1 MRKLLFCYCECTQRA
16 AHRPLHNQSSS
27 PQSKAREALTR
38 KAARGSPGTLGRE
51 AWKCLPESGGRGHGG
66 PSLACG
72 RGQGGQS
79 SFPGWAVWTPSTTQ
93 HNCTTR
99 PATPV
104 SPMASG
110 GGCPVLL
117 PGPETRAAQTSG
129 LGIHTQPQWYL
140 QPRRLVPVP
149 SHGTTQTRDGEPEHR
164 APVPRDN
171 LSPHGD
177 KATSHQAVLTQ
188 GRKLAFT
195 LASALRAAIL
205 EGGPEGQRPRG

>member
-1 MRKLLFCYCECTQRA
+1 MATAVPHWPVGGARA
-16 AHRPLHNQSSS
+16 
-27 PQSKAREALTR
+27 
-38 KAARGSPGTLGRE
+38 GSPPFQAGQCGRRAQLSTTVQHAPPPLCRPWQVE
-51 AWKCLPESGGRGHGG
+51 GGR
-66 PSLACG
+66 
-72 RGQGGQS
+72 
-79 SFPGWAVWTPSTTQ
+79 
-93 HNCTTR
+93 
-99 PATPV
+99 
-104 SPMASG
+104 
-110 GGCPVLL
+110 PVLL